1 MMLRIAY
8 LVVLDYEPRKR
19 EECEQG
25 RRSDKGHI
33 MATLTSSDRELR
45 PSGEDRK
52 RAKVNV
58 QWFRGRIVQRQGV
71 KTNQG
76 VRTKLQVCGN
86 QRPRPGRGET
96 SGKG

>member
-1 MMLRIAY
+1 MLRKIAY

-25 RRSDKGHI
+25 RRPDKGHI
-33 MATLTSSDRELR
+33 MVTLTSSGRELR
-45 PSGEDRK
+45 PSVEDRK

-58 QWFRGRIVQRQGV
+58 RWLRGRIVQRQGV
-71 KTNQG
+71 KTNQE

-96 SGKG
+96 SGQG

>member
-1 MMLRIAY
+1 MLRIAY

-25 RRSDKGHI
+25 RRSDKDHI
-33 MATLTSSDRELR
+33 MVTLTSSGRELR

-58 QWFRGRIVQRQGV
+58 
-71 KTNQG
+71 
-76 VRTKLQVCGN
+76 
-86 QRPRPGRGET
+86 
-96 SGKG
+96 